1 MATPGVL
8 VWKRKA
14 MKRLLVGLVALV
26 MLASGCGGGDSES
39 SAAEKKKLKVMLDW
53 TPNTN
58 HSGIYLAKE
67 KGYYDDAD
75 LDVEIV
81 QPGEQGGL
89 ASLGAGSVDFAV
101 SVQESLTPARV
112 EGVPV
117 VSVAS
122 LVSTNT
128 SSLMSLSSSGIT
140 RPKDLEGKTYGGFG
154 GELEKALI
162 SSLVKCDGGD
172 PNKVK
177 WAEVGNADYRAGLE
191 QKQFDFVWV
200 FEGWDVLR
208 LRNEG
213 VSINTLP
220 FANYFNCIPDWYT
233 PLLATSEKM
242 IASDPD
248 TVRTFIS
255 ATARGYREAIAD
267 PKAAADAL
275 LKGAP
280 ELDEKL
286 VRASSDYLAKYYAA
300 PGKKWGE
307 QTPAVWT
314 DFTNYL
320 RTSNILTK
328 DFDPSK
334 AYTNDFAQA
343 AG

>member
-1 MATPGVL
+1 
-8 VWKRKA
+8 
-14 MKRLLVGLVALV
+14 MKRLVVGLIALV
-26 MLASGCGGGDSES
+26 LVAGCGGDSEENAEDAAFS
-39 SAAEKKKLKVMLDW
+39 SEKKKVKVMLEW

-67 KGYYDDAD
+67 KRFYDSAN
-75 LDVEIV
+75 LDVEIL

-117 VSVAS
+117 VSIAS
-122 LVSTNT
+122 LLSTNT
-128 SSLMSLSSSGIT
+128 SSLMSLASSGIT

-154 GELEKALI
+154 GELEKAI
-162 SSLVKCDGGD
+162 VSSLVKCDGGD
-172 PNKVK
+172 PAKVK

-200 FEGWDVLR
+200 FEGWDVIR

-213 VSINTLP
+213 VAINTLP
-220 FANYFNCIPDWYT
+220 FANHFSCIPDWYT
-233 PLLATSEKM
+233 PLLATSEKL
-242 IASDPD
+242 IASDPEM
-248 TVRTFIS
+248 VRLFME
-255 ATARGYREAIAD
+255 ATAEGYREAIAD

-286 VRASSDYLAKYYAA
+286 VRSSSDFLAKYYAA
-300 PGKKWGE
+300 PGKRWGE
-307 QTPAVWT
+307 QSPAIW
-314 DFTNYL
+314 DGFTTYL
-320 RTSNILTK
+320 RTANILTK
-328 DFDPSK
+328 DFDVSK
-334 AYTNDFAQA
+334 AYTNDFLPAQ
-343 AG
+343 